1 MNARQIITALLVSV
15 TVTAA
20 NATNFVLN
28 GSFEDP
34 AYSVSWTTQSGGDFL
49 PGAPTSWNLSGVGGV
64 WRPDTTAFAYVPDG
78 VNAGYASEGNSPGTL
93 SQTLSYTITGND
105 DIFFDGYIGDRKD
118 LGVGNFYNTV
128 STLGIASISTTGGT
142 FLGSVTV
149 SSPGGGGIWT
159 YFNIAVSKTALTPYI
174 GQGLKISLSTAGSG
188 RQASFDNIGVQAVPE
203 PATMTV
209 LGLGLAAIARRR
221 KSA

>member
-1 MNARQIITALLVSV
+1 MNTRHLFSAIILSV

-28 GSFEDP
+28 GSFENP
-34 AYSVSWTTQSGGDFL
+34 AYSVAWTTQSGGDFL
-49 PGAPTSWNLSGVGGV
+49 PGAPTSWNLAGVGGV
-64 WRPDTTAFAYVPDG
+64 FRPDTTAFAYVPDG
-78 VNAGYASEGNSPGTL
+78 VNVGYVSEGSSAGTL
-93 SQTLSYTITGND
+93 SQTLSYTITGNED
-105 DIFFDGYIGDRKD
+105 VIFDGYIGDRKD
-118 LGVGNFYNTV
+118 LGAGNFYSNV

-149 SSPGGGGIWT
+149 SSPGGSGIWT

-188 RQASFDNIGVQAVPE
+188 KQASFDNIGVQAVPE

-209 LGLGLAAIARRR
+209 LALGLAAIARRR